1 MVLLIRGLRVQ
12 ARLSV
17 EDVHELLKNSG
28 YPQKQLPA
36 RSTFHRKMRGIGLK
50 SERRLVEA
58 VIGICVPDE
67 QKANV
72 HREQAVS
79 LLQQA
84 WSMDAKPT
92 ESQRVPAQ
100 EDGKLMPELIRV
112 QRELIDVRAQ
122 LTGALQ
128 TANDAER
135 EAARSRTLLTTL
147 LMLGTFSGG
156 PNALLTRSTNV
167 EANRNE
173 TPRATPTAKGHLSK
187 ADLPL
192 DADTTY
198 SASPNDSQGRANVG
212 SQMEWPTTHTDPV
225 DRSTLSHVPHASDEN
240 APNADAL
247 PFEPEPRQDSA
258 LEEVLAE
265 VMRLDPDGS
274 RVGSAI
280 DSAGQHLLDPVHT
293 GRYLWSHLQRTER
306 IVFGT
311 TVHQRVQRELG
322 LHIGSTMDFTVAG
335 HEVDLK
341 FTLGRHEW
349 VFPPEVQGHLS
360 LVMSADDVRG
370 RWSLGLLRVEPN
382 LVRSGANRDGKRGLN
397 AEGRR
402 AIKWIHYDLPLPDH
416 ALRHLSR
423 DTLVA
428 IQSKPL
434 GQARVEELLLQA
446 QLTPISQADLSAVA
460 RQADGPKRVRE
471 ARLRLARKGVLVL
484 SGSIR
489 QHVDWASTLSL
500 PVPAPKT
507 LMSVRVTPAS
517 PQRDDIPTITL
528 DGTQWCVARPDD
540 PEAPLPRNILR

>member
-1 MVLLIRGLRVQ
+1 M
-12 ARLSV
+12 
-17 EDVHELLKNSG
+17 HELLKNSG
-28 YPQKQLPA
+28 YPEKQLPA

-50 SERRLVEA
+50 SERRLVEE
-58 VIGICVPDE
+58 VIGVCVPDE
-67 QKANV
+67 RKANV

-92 ESQRVPAQ
+92 ESQRAPAQ
-100 EDGKLMPELIRV
+100 GNGELMPELIRV

-122 LTGALQ
+122 LAVALQ
-128 TANDAER
+128 TATDAER
-135 EAARSRTLLTTL
+135 DAARSRTLLTTL

-156 PNALLTRSTNV
+156 PHALPARSTDIK
-167 EANRNE
+167 ADRTE
-173 TPRATPTAKGHLSK
+173 TPRAATAARSHPAK

-192 DADTTY
+192 DASTTN
-198 SASPNDSQGRANVG
+198 SASSTGSQDRAIVG
-212 SQMEWPTTHTDPV
+212 SRLEWPTTHTDPV
-225 DRSTLSHVPHASDEN
+225 DRSALPYAPRASDE
-240 APNADAL
+240 DASNPDVL
-247 PFEPEPRQDSA
+247 PSERKPRQDTA
-258 LEEVLAE
+258 LEEVLVE
-265 VMRLDPDGS
+265 MMRLDPDGS

-335 HEVDLK
+335 HEVDLR

-349 VFPPEVQGHLS
+349 MFPPEVQGHLC

-402 AIKWIHYDLPLPDH
+402 AINWIHYDLPLPDH

-428 IQSKPL
+428 IHSQPL

-446 QLTPISQADLSAVA
+446 QLTPISQADLSAVT
-460 RQADGPKRVRE
+460 RSTDGPRRVRE
-471 ARLRLARKGVLVL
+471 ARLRLARQGVLVL
-484 SGSIR
+484 NGSIR
-489 QHVDWASTLSL
+489 QHVDWASALSL
-500 PVPAPKT
+500 PVPAPKR
-507 LMSVRVTPAS
+507 LMSVRLTPAS
-517 PQRDDIPTITL
+517 PQRDDDMPTVTL
-528 DGTQWCVARPDD
+528 DGAQWRVARPDD
-540 PEAPLPRNILR
+540 PEAPLPREILR